1 MILFFQKVVNNFLRF
16 FINLLTKAEEWCYN
30 EDVNRGRHPLQKT
43 AFIRKNITKG
53 ATPIIKNIIVVD
65 EQGNQYEATYPKRAK
80 GLVKTG
86 RARFVSENTICLACP
101 PDTNLEENKM
111 TNTTIN
117 TVPTLTAKEIF
128 DQIVALQNELGS
140 LSHLTEAIQA
150 IYQKDEDKIETED
163 ENDDECE
170 GNDTDVFKAKSVEY
184 LTDVYTNREETYW
197 KLLKMYERIYEDVVY
212 DETPESFKKAIV
224 HIMDY
229 DENTM
234 DANAKLGAIDAL
246 LQSQE

>member
-1 MILFFQKVVNNFLRF
+1 MN
-16 FINLLTKAEEWCYN
+16 W
-30 EDVNRGRHPLQKT
+30 GWHPLQKT

-101 PDTNLEENKM
+101 PDIYLEENKM
-111 TNTTIN
+111 TNNTVNTTAN
-117 TVPTLTAKEIF
+117 SVPTLTAKEIF
-128 DQIVALQNELGS
+128 DQIVIVQHTLVS
-140 LSHLTEAIQA
+140 LSHLTEAAQT
-150 IYQKDEDKIETED
+150 IYGEDSESDSSAEA
-163 ENDDECE
+163 
-170 GNDTDVFKAKSVEY
+170 KARSVE
-184 LTDVYTNREETYW
+184 LLVDAFKTREETYHT
-197 KLLKMYERIYEDVVY
+197 LIAMYEKMYDDVVY
-212 DETPESFKKAIV
+212 PDTSESVKKAIA

-229 DENTM
+229 DEGTM